1 MAADYLMAGQQS
13 ELERLQLQSRVWE
26 PAGQTLLARLPSG
39 SGLRVLDVGC
49 GAMGWLRVLS
59 AWVGPTGTVVGT
71 DINRDLLAAARA
83 FAAAE
88 ELPNVELVEDDL
100 FASALP
106 AGSFD
111 LVHARFQLAPIGHAA
126 EQLASYRR
134 LVRPD
139 GWLVLEDPDAAS
151 WHFNPPAPAAER
163 LISLILGAFRAGGG
177 DFDAGRSLR
186 DQFVDLGIEPT
197 LDAHVLVLPPGHPY
211 LRLPLQFAASLT
223 PRTRAR
229 HRPGRPGIAPGRG
242 RRGAGRSCA
251 LGHDVHPHPG
261 LRPSARLS
269 EREDAV
275 GLFAGT
281 TR

>member
-26 PAGQTLLARLPSG
+26 PAGRALLARLSSG
-39 SGLRVLDVGC
+39 TGLRVVDVGC

-59 AWVGPTGTVVGT
+59 AWVGPAGTVVGT
-71 DINRDLLAAARA
+71 DINRDLLDAARA

-88 ELPNVELVEDDL
+88 ALPNVELVEDDL

-106 AGSFD
+106 GGSFD

-134 LVRPD
+134 LVRPG

-163 LISLILGAFRAGGG
+163 LISLILDAFRAS
-177 DFDAGRSLR
+177 AVAPTATTCRSSR
-186 DQFVDLGIEPT
+186 V
-197 LDAHVLVLPPGHPY
+197 V
-211 LRLPLQFAASLT
+211 
-223 PRTRAR
+223 
-229 HRPGRPGIAPGRG
+229 
-242 RRGAGRSCA
+242 
-251 LGHDVHPHPG
+251 
-261 LRPSARLS
+261 
-269 EREDAV
+269 
-275 GLFAGT
+275 
-281 TR
+281 

>member
-26 PAGQTLLARLPSG
+26 PAGRTLLARLSAG
-39 SGLRVLDVGC
+39 TGQRVLDVGC

-59 AWVGPTGTVVGT
+59 EWVGPTGSVVGT
-71 DINRDLLAAARA
+71 DINRDLLAAAGS
-83 FAAAE
+83 FVSAE
-88 ELPNVELVEDDL
+88 GLANVELTEDDL

-111 LVHARFQLAPIGHAA
+111 LVHARFQLAPIGRAA

-134 LVRPD
+134 LVRPG
-139 GWLVLEDPDAAS
+139 GWLMLEDPDAAS

-163 LISLILGAFRAGGG
+163 LIGLILDAFRAGGG

-186 DQFVDLGIEPT
+186 GHLAGLGVEPT
-197 LDAHVLVLPPGHPY
+197 LDAHVLALPPGHPY

-223 PRTRAR
+223 PRIEPVIGQGALASLRAEVEEEL
-229 HRPGRPGIAPGRG
+229 AD
-242 RRGAGRSCA
+242 A
-251 LGHDVHPHPG
+251 
-261 LRPSARLS
+261 ARW
-269 EREDAV
+269 
-275 GLFAGT
+275 GT
-281 TR
+281 TFTLVQTYGRVPG

>member
-1 MAADYLMAGQQS
+1 MAADYLMAGQPS

-26 PAGQTLLARLPSG
+26 PAGHALLARLPSG

-49 GAMGWLRVLS
+49 GAMGWLRALS
-59 AWVGPTGTVVGT
+59 AWVGPSGTVVGT
-71 DINRDLLAAARA
+71 DINRDLLASARA
-83 FAAAE
+83 FVAAE
-88 ELPNVELVEDDL
+88 ALPTVELIEDDL

-111 LVHARFQLAPIGHAA
+111 LVHARFQLAPIGRAA

-134 LVRPD
+134 LVRPG

-163 LISLILGAFRAGGG
+163 LIGLILDAFRAGGG

-186 DQFVDLGIEPT
+186 GQLVGLGIEPT
-197 LDAHVLVLPPGHPY
+197 LDAHVLALPPGHPY

-223 PRTRAR
+223 PRIEPIIGPDALATLRAEVEEELAD
-229 HRPGRPGIAPGRG
+229 P
-242 RRGAGRSCA
+242 
-251 LGHDVHPHPG
+251 
-261 LRPSARLS
+261 ARW
-269 EREDAV
+269 
-275 GLFAGT
+275 GT
-281 TR
+281 TFTLIQTYGRVPG